1 MEEQLLMAYRVVEI
15 NHIVY
20 IVVFPIPD
28 QKEIENC
35 NYAAVIDQKNHR
47 MISQRIDLLLRSE
60 ESYSIFS
67 NFS

>member
-28 QKEIENC
+28 QKEIEK
-35 NYAAVIDQKNHR
+35 KNFKYPDY
-47 MISQRIDLLLRSE
+47 IKGL
-60 ESYSIFS
+60 
-67 NFS
+67 